1 MRINKKILAG
11 ITVTSML
18 TCGIWMESV
27 FAADTFNTGSSA
39 EAQEADM
46 NSPEMFSAE
55 ETVSDITA
63 DSSEESQ
70 TGTITGENPET
81 STTENSGFSP
91 ENRSEISET
100 PGISDIPNT
109 SETTTDTSETPGE
122 TELPDISNNPGTPE
136 ETTLPENGEPEIS
149 QETLPDAQETQSET
163 TFEDSEPESKP
174 SEEKNGFCGAE
185 ENTVSWSLDENGV
198 LEIAGQG
205 DMKDWENEEEVPWNG
220 YRDQITEVRIKE
232 GVTSI
237 GAYAFA
243 DCENLTE
250 LDIADSVQTI
260 GAFAYFN
267 CSGLSALTIG

>member
-11 ITVTSML
+11 LTAVSML

-27 FAADTFNTGSSA
+27 FAADTFSAEESA
-39 EAQEADM
+39 EAVSDTVTDL
-46 NSPEMFSAE
+46 SAE
-55 ETVSDITA
+55 SI
-63 DSSEESQ
+63 
-70 TGTITGENPET
+70 TGTET
-81 STTENSGFSP
+81 EEVPAMDAAEP
-91 ENRSEISET
+91 ENKSEISET
-100 PGISDIPNT
+100 PEMSDEPAAPDNP
-109 SETTTDTSETPGE
+109 ETQDTSETPEE
-122 TELPDISNNPGTPE
+122 TELPENEEADIP
-136 ETTLPENGEPEIS
+136 
-149 QETLPDAQETQSET
+149 QEMLPDDQEDQPEAAFEENAASEDMET
-163 TFEDSEPESKP
+163 ETDPA
-174 SEEKNGFCGAE
+174 EEKSGFCGAE

-205 DMKDWENEEEVPWNG
+205 AMNEWQNEEEVPWNG

-243 DCENLTE
+243 DCEKLVK

-267 CSGLSALTIG
+267 CSGLSTLTIG

>member
-11 ITVTSML
+11 LTAVSML

-27 FAADTFNTGSSA
+27 FAADTF
-39 EAQEADM
+39 
-46 NSPEMFSAE
+46 SAE
-55 ETVSDITA
+55 ESAEVVSDTVTDPSA
-63 DSSEESQ
+63 ESI
-70 TGTITGENPET
+70 TGTETGEAPAMDAAE
-81 STTENSGFSP
+81 SP
-91 ENRSEISET
+91 EAEPENKSEISKAPDMSDELAAPDDPET
-100 PGISDIPNT
+100 Q
-109 SETTTDTSETPGE
+109 DTSEIPEE
-122 TELPDISNNPGTPE
+122 TELPENEEADIP
-136 ETTLPENGEPEIS
+136 
-149 QETLPDAQETQSET
+149 QEMLPDDQEDQPEAAFEENAASEDMET
-163 TFEDSEPESKP
+163 ETDPA
-174 SEEKNGFCGAE
+174 EEKSGFCGAE

-205 DMKDWENEEEVPWNG
+205 AMNEWQNEEEVPWNG

-243 DCENLTE
+243 DCENLVK

-267 CSGLSALTIG
+267 CSGLSTLTIG